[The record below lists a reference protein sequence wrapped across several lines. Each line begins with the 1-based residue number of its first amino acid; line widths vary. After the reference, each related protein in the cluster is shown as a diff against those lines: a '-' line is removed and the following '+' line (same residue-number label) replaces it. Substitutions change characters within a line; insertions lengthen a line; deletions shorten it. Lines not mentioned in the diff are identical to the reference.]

1 MVGGGLHNSGLSGLT
16 LALPGVQGI
25 FQRVGKQHTQVAV
38 RQRQH
43 QRDGGMHPEVDA
55 AVLRAGCKGRE
66 NEVCGLIFTVDV
78 HLAGFDL
85 CAHAVDVLLRGF
97 GTAIFDAGGNVL

>member
-1 MVGGGLHNSGLSGLT
+1 
-16 LALPGVQGI
+16 
-25 FQRVGKQHTQVAV
+25 
-38 RQRQH
+38 
-43 QRDGGMHPEVDA
+43 MHPEVDA

-78 HLAGFDL
+78 HLTGFDL
-85 CAHAVDVLLRGF
+85 CAHAVDVFLRGF